1 MRKEITFDRAARA
14 FCATLLVIVA
24 YLLLRKLSGV
34 LLPFLLA
41 WLVAYILYPI
51 VCFFQY
57 RCHLRFRI
65 VAIVITL
72 LIVGGAITVCGLL
85 LIPPIVEDLGRLV
98 AVVSSYLNGQAHGT
112 GLLLRAQQWLQQ
124 FDFRQLEQLVSVRDA
139 AAFLQERVPQAFA
152 LLTGSVKTLLS
163 LVASLIAII
172 YLFFIL
178 MDYEKMCAGFRHLIP
193 PRHRPFVE
201 GLIND
206 VSDGMNRYFRGQS
219 LIAFLVGVMFSIGFV
234 IIDFPLAVPLGM
246 FIGVL
251 NLVPYL
257 QVVGFV
263 PAILLALLKSYE
275 TGQNFWGIF
284 LAGVVVFLVT
294 QAIQD
299 WILTPRIMGHQM
311 GLNGAI
317 ILLALSVWGTL
328 LGFVGM
334 IIALPLTT
342 LIISYYKRYV
352 LHERP
357 TTPAPPP
364 DTGTPP
370 APSASAP
377 SSSSSVAPSA
387 SVASSAP
394 VAAPSDAAEGV
405 AKDVSAGRP

>member
-14 FCATLLVIVA
+14 FCATLMVIVA
-24 YLLLRKLSGV
+24 YLLVRKLSGV

-57 RCHLRFRI
+57 RCRLRFRI
-65 VAIVITL
+65 VAIVVTL
-72 LIVGGAITVCGLL
+72 LLVGGAVAVCGLL

-98 AVVSSYLNGQAHGT
+98 AVVSAYLSGHTHAS
-112 GLLLRAQQWLQQ
+112 GLLLRVQEWVQHL
-124 FDFRQLEQLVSVRDA
+124 DLRQLEQMVSISDA

-152 LLTGSVKTLLS
+152 VVTGSVKA
-163 LVASLIAII
+163 LVNLAASLIAII

-178 MDYEKMCAGFRHLIP
+178 MDYEKMSAGFRHLIP

-201 GLIND
+201 GLIDD

-219 LIAFLVGVMFSIGFV
+219 LIALCVGVMFSVGFV

-275 TGQNFWGIF
+275 TGQSFWGIF
-284 LAGVVVFLVT
+284 LAGVAVFLIT

-311 GLNGAI
+311 GLNGAV

-352 LHERP
+352 LHERN
-357 TTPAPPP
+357 ASALPPP
-364 DTGTPP
+364 DADTDAGTDAPP
-370 APSASAP
+370 SPPSASA
-377 SSSSSVAPSA
+377 
-387 SVASSAP
+387 
-394 VAAPSDAAEGV
+394 
-405 AKDVSAGRP
+405 